1 MEMKQQP
8 RKIMVNLGLAFYLFW
23 YFGSMSSIQS
33 IQFRKLNAK
42 NCKSVITDHWKDI
55 ERTSPRQLQGLLMV
69 LG

>member
-8 RKIMVNLGLAFYLFW
+8 RKIMVNLGLAFLFV
-23 YFGSMSSIQS
+23 
-33 IQFRKLNAK
+33 L
-42 NCKSVITDHWKDI
+42 DI